1 MADILAMYSKSNY
14 TTPVPKM
21 DNKKDYVQ
29 ENYTRMGPVKLNMA
43 SKGDQVAKLYS
54 AKPKP
59 VPARMDNTADYVLR
73 NYLKLKK

>member
-1 MADILAMYSKSNY
+1 MADILAMYNKSNY
-14 TTPVPKM
+14 NAPLPKM
-21 DNKKDYVQ
+21 NNQKDYVQ
-29 ENYTRMGPVKLNMA
+29 ENYTRMGPVKLSMA

-59 VPARMDNTADYVLR
+59 VPPKMDNKADYVLN